1 MMKLRLEAPWHTYAK
16 KVKALF
22 EQDPDI
28 EVSDLEEI
36 DGEEYDYALHIEVK
50 NHDKFVALDRVIPA
64 IKVFGNVIVAIILY
78 DEANFGIN
86 PAIELYETIFKGN
99 PIVKDIK
106 NLVDSAGTSHGYVR
120 FQPEVVQFFDDD
132 LSDYNG
138 NWTGLA
144 EDIAREVF
152 ENDSFDMNFCTAAKN
167 EDLNKPLGEWP

>member
-1 MMKLRLEAPWHTYAK
+1 MMKFRIEAPWYTYNK

-28 EVSDLEEI
+28 VVSDLEEA
-36 DGEEYDYALHIEVK
+36 DSEDYDYVMNIEVM
-50 NHDKFVALDRVIPA
+50 NHDKFVALDRVMPSM
-64 IKVFGNVIVAIILY
+64 KEFGNIMVAIMLY
-78 DEANFGIN
+78 DEENNGIN
-86 PAIELYETIFKGN
+86 PAIELYETIFNGN

-106 NLVDSAGTSHGYVR
+106 NRVDQVGTCHGYVC
-120 FQPEVVQFFDDD
+120 FQPDVVQFFDDD

-152 ENDSFDMNFCTAAKN
+152 ENDSFAMNFCTAAKN
-167 EDLNKPLGEWP
+167 DELEKPLGEWP